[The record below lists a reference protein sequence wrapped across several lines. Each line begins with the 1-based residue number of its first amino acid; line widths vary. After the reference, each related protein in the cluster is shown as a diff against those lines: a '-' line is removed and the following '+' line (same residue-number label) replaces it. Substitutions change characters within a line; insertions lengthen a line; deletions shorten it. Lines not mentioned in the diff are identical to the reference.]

1 MKVSVCIVAYNEEDY
16 LEDLLKCIN
25 RQTYDHKLMEI
36 LLIDSMSTDR
46 TLEIMQS
53 FVEDDLFYNVRILMN
68 PRQIQAAGWNIAI
81 DNFSGEVM
89 IRLDA
94 HATVPDDFVERNIHN
109 LKTEDVSGGQRPCI
123 VERTTPW
130 KSTLLIAENA
140 LFGSGIAPFRR
151 DTGKHYVKTMFHPA
165 YKREVFDR
173 VGHFDEKL
181 LRTEDNDMNYRIRKA
196 GYKLFYDP
204 EIISYQHIRNNLRRL
219 VKQKYRNG
227 YWVGLTLGYQPKCLS
242 IYHLIPF
249 AFVIAII
256 CSITLVSIEITLPMY
271 LLIGTYSAVNI
282 LMSLVAVL
290 HEKTSIFFI
299 ALPFLFLLLHLS
311 YGIGSLIGLIYLPV
325 WRLK

>member
-16 LEDLLKCIN
+16 LEDLLECIK
-25 RQTYDHKLMEI
+25 RQTYDHQLMEI

-46 TLEIMQS
+46 TLELMQS
-53 FVEDDLFYNVRILMN
+53 FVEEDLFYHAQIYKNS
-68 PRQIQAAGWNIAI
+68 RQIQAAGWNIAI
-81 DNFSGEVM
+81 EKFSGEVM

-94 HATVPDDFVERNIHN
+94 HATIPDDFVERNIQN

-165 YKREVFDR
+165 YKREVFNK
-173 VGHFDEKL
+173 VGYFDEKL
-181 LRTEDNDMNYRIRKA
+181 LRTEDNDMNYRIRQA

-219 VKQKYRNG
+219 IKQKYRNG
-227 YWVGLTLGYQPKCLS
+227 FWVGLTFGYQPKCLS

-256 CSITLVSIEITLPMY
+256 CSILLLSVEFVLPMY
-271 LLIGTYSAVNI
+271 LLLGTYSAVNI
-282 LMSLVAVL
+282 LMSIVAIL
-290 HEKTSIFFI
+290 HEKASIFFI

-311 YGIGSLIGLIYLPV
+311 YGIGSLIGLIYLPI
-325 WRLK
+325 WRFK